1 METRMGHDVIRR
13 WVDNPL
19 ITLEDLPFQCADIW
33 NAGIILVDGE
43 HIMLITIETLEGRY
57 CIYQARSRDG
67 VHFCVDDE
75 PFMAPQPEDATCGKY
90 ESFGIRDPRITPMDG
105 TYYITYVAE
114 GDHGLRLGLARTDD
128 FVTTQFLGHIS
139 QVDTNNGVLLPEKVD
154 GRYALLERPREG
166 GSIWISYSED
176 LVFWGDSHVIMTPR
190 DRYWDMHMVGAS
202 APPIRIDEGWL
213 LIYYG
218 EKFTSAGPLVRLGA
232 AILHGD
238 DPGQVI
244 ARSNIPI
251 LAPRMRYER
260 VGDVTNMVFSCGV
273 QLEDRGQVNVYY
285 GASDSCICLG
295 QASLDRI
302 VRVCMEG
309 QRHGHPPQRRRQRP
323 ATTAAEAE
331 VVATRDEGKVR
342 ISSCQPAELEPIC

>member
-33 NAGIILVDGE
+33 NAGTVVVDGE
-43 HIMLITIETLEGRY
+43 HIMLITIETLQGRY
-57 CIYQARSRDG
+57 CIYKARSRDG
-67 VHFCVDDE
+67 VHFCVDDK
-75 PFMAPQPEDATCGKY
+75 PFMAPHPEDAMFGSY
-90 ESFGIRDPRITPMDG
+90 ESYGIRDPRITAMDD
-105 TYYITYVAE
+105 TYYIVYVAE

-128 FVTTQFLGHIS
+128 FVTTEFMGYLT
-139 QVDTNNGVLLPEKVD
+139 QVDTSNGALLPEKVN
-154 GRYALLERPREG
+154 GRYALLERPAEG

-176 LVFWGDSHVIMTPR
+176 LVFWGDSHVVMTPR
-190 DRYWDMHMVGAS
+190 DRYWDMHMIGAS

-218 EKFTSAGPLVRLGA
+218 KKITSGGPLVRLGA
-232 AILHGD
+232 AILDGE

-251 LAPRMRYER
+251 LSPRKRYER
-260 VGDVTNMVFSCGV
+260 IGDVTNMVFSCGAH
-273 QLEDRGQVNVYY
+273 LEQRGQLNVYY

-295 QASLDRI
+295 QASLERI
-302 VRVCMEG
+302 VQVCMEG

-323 ATTAAEAE
+323 PAHTTETASVPEDSE
-331 VVATRDEGKVR
+331 VR
-342 ISSCQPAELEPIC
+342 ISSCQPAELERIC